1 MSVLI
6 IPLCCDSSEVKMNFC
21 SNCGVK
27 KNKESNYCSSCGES
41 LSGIV
46 KPIVPIS
53 GEPLESEVKLT
64 GYEENRST
72 SIIQE
77 VSIDSGRTLE
87 FKLESNTV
95 LKLDEEKVCIEYLD
109 SFLGKIYT
117 FINGA
122 FKPIYYKDIN
132 NITCKHGGAVKIG
145 RFEIELSS
153 GKKIKLIYAITTF
166 GAIKE
171 RNATAD
177 KVVEF
182 FTLRRAALLSNF
194 TGIASASDSLVGTDK
209 INTKGA
215 VWYKTKWVWFWI
227 ICVFPIGIYG
237 LIKRADPEDQKK
249 WWCGVAALFLMSLI
263 LDDSKGTSN
272 TTTAKAS
279 TGKIYIKKGALFCG
293 TESQFDEQTK
303 WLAQGVM
310 EFAPGCLSSG
320 VKIEGVIIDS
330 SYGIRAIRSIRNGK
344 VYWVGTESIFRE

>member
-1 MSVLI
+1 MS
-6 IPLCCDSSEVKMNFC
+6 FC
-21 SNCGVK
+21 TNCGVK
-27 KNKESNYCSSCGES
+27 QNEESKYCSSCGES

-46 KPIVPIS
+46 KPIKPIS

-64 GYEENRST
+64 GYEESRST
-72 SIIQE
+72 SITQE
-77 VSIDSGRTLE
+77 VNIDLGMTLE
-87 FKLESNTV
+87 FKLISNTV

-122 FKPIYYKDIN
+122 FKPVYYKDIN
-132 NITCKHGGAVKIG
+132 SITCKHGGAVKVG

-153 GKKIKLIYAITTF
+153 GKKIKLNYAITTF

-182 FTLRRAALLSNF
+182 FTLRKAALLSKF
-194 TGIASASDSLVGTDK
+194 KGIPSTSDSLIGTDK
-209 INTKGA
+209 TNTKYA
-215 VWYKTKWVWFWI
+215 VWYQTKWVWFWL
-227 ICVFPIGIYG
+227 ICIFPVGIYG
-237 LIKRADPEDQKK
+237 LIKRAEPKDQKK
-249 WWCGVAALFLMSLI
+249 WWWGVVALFLMSLI

-272 TTTAKAS
+272 TTTAKANA
-279 TGKIYIKKGALFCG
+279 GKIYIKKGALFCG
-293 TESQFDEQTK
+293 TEAQFDEQTK

-330 SYGIRAIRSIRNGK
+330 SYGIRAIRSIRNRK
-344 VYWVGTESIFRE
+344 VYWVGTESILRE